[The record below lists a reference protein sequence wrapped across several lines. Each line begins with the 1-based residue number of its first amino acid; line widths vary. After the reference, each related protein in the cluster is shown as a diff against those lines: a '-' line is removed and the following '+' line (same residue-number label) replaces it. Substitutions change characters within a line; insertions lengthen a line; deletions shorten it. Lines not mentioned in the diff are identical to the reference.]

1 VRIPRAATAGIAA
14 LTTLAL
20 VWLAAGLP
28 AGAFF
33 AGDSGVKLIAAREA
47 IAHPA
52 RPFEADLPRVGS
64 RATTFVDQMIVPH
77 GDHAH
82 VLQSPLFPP
91 LTAPL
96 IAALGLRGAYV
107 WPALAFIALV
117 PLLAAARRTLLPDT
131 SWAVLAWIVVLA
143 NPLFLYALEFWEHA
157 PAVALLAAGTT
168 LVAPALAGA
177 GAPARTALGGALV
190 GGAVLLRPEGAW
202 LAGGLALALVS
213 PPAGLNRRRQGSGES
228 RRSEAK
234 AEPRPTMP
242 LWLAFGGGAA
252 ALLLPAGAVNYAHFG
267 NPFGAHASAVL
278 APMGADF
285 IAARWQR
292 VRDWLWPASTAD
304 AAGLALVAAAW
315 LAALFKV
322 DVRARQA
329 AVLAGTA
336 VLAVL
341 AARRSLPTSSF
352 WQGFPLALLAL
363 MPGTGWTREA
373 RQLVI
378 AALVTV
384 AGVVLTATNDGG
396 AQWGTRYLLV
406 AAPPLLLLAARG
418 ATDAAGAGTWRGPRL
433 ALLALVLV
441 AGAATSRSAYLELR
455 GAKRSYQGVVTAVE
469 SMAPPG
475 GVIVTNLWWLDQVA
489 AALHGTRVF
498 LYVPD
503 AAAAA
508 SALAIVRDERIAA
521 LTLAWSQDESP
532 FPLEAALDGTCFRT
546 TATREAPL
554 RHVQLATAQ
563 CAPTPARR
571 AGN

>member
-1 VRIPRAATAGIAA
+1 MQIPRAATAGIAA
-14 LTTLAL
+14 LTALAL

-47 IAHPA
+47 IAHPW
-52 RPFEADLPRVGS
+52 RPFETDLPRVGS

-96 IAALGLRGAYV
+96 IAAFGLRGAYV

-117 PLLAAARRTLLPDT
+117 PLLAATRRALLPDT
-131 SWAVLAWIVVLA
+131 SWAVLAWIVVAA
-143 NPLFLYALEFWEHA
+143 NPLVLYALEFWEHA
-157 PAVALLAAGTT
+157 PAVAMLAAGMA

-177 GAPARTALGGALV
+177 GSSARTAIGGALV
-190 GGAVLLRPEGAW
+190 GAGALLRPEAAW
-202 LAGGLALALVS
+202 LAAGLALALAS
-213 PPAGLNRRRQGSGES
+213 PPAG
-228 RRSEAK
+228 
-234 AEPRPTMP
+234 PRPRPAMP

-252 ALLLPAGAVNYAHFG
+252 ALLLPAAALNYAHFG
-267 NPFGAHASAVL
+267 NPLGAHASAVL
-278 APMGADF
+278 APMSADF
-285 IAARWQR
+285 VAARWQR
-292 VRDWLWPASTAD
+292 VQEWLWPATSAE

-315 LAALFKV
+315 LAALFKA

-329 AVLAGTA
+329 AALAGTA
-336 VLAVL
+336 VVTVL
-341 AARRSLPTSSF
+341 AARRSLPTPSF
-352 WQGFPLALLAL
+352 LQGFPLALLAL
-363 MPGTGWTREA
+363 MPATAWTREA
-373 RQLVI
+373 RQLAI

-418 ATDAAGAGTWRGPRL
+418 ATDAAGAGAWRLPRL
-433 ALLALVLV
+433 AVLAVILLA
-441 AGAATSRSAYLELR
+441 GAMTSRSAYLELR
-455 GAKRSYQGVVTAVE
+455 GAKRSYQGLVDAVE
-469 SMAPPG
+469 SAAPPG
-475 GVIVTNLWWLDQVA
+475 RVLVTNLWWLDQVA

-508 SALAIVRDERIAA
+508 SALAIARDEGVDAV
-521 LTLAWSQDESP
+521 TLAWSDDESP
-532 FPLEAALDGTCFRT
+532 FPLESALEGTCFRT
-546 TATREAPL
+546 VATREAPL
-554 RHVQLATAQ
+554 RRVRLATAL
-563 CAPTPARR
+563 CTPTPARR